1 LTAFETLWKARR
13 RLDNQDLNQIDY
25 NILQNHGGDE
35 YTRLDIGVLMEKLE
49 EIMPEIEKYSLE
61 LEHPQGRN
69 QCRDIRNIRPN
80 QESLPSA
87 SYYILYTSKEL
98 RRGNKRRHRHIQNT
112 AGTGG
117 IALAEA

>member
-1 LTAFETLWKARR
+1 MTAFETLWKARR
-13 RLDNQDLNQIDY
+13 RLDNQVFNQIDY

-69 QCRDIRNIRPN
+69 
-80 QESLPSA
+80 
-87 SYYILYTSKEL
+87 
-98 RRGNKRRHRHIQNT
+98 
-112 AGTGG
+112 
-117 IALAEA
+117 